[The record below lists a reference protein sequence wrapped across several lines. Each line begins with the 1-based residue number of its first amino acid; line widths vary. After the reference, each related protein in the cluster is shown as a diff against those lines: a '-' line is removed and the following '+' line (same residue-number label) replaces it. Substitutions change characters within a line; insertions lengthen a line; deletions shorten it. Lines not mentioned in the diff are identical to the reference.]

1 MMCLKGEV
9 VQGMK
14 INGGGGIAL
23 RPRLFIPG
31 HTAPHSNHQIVGGPR
46 ARLVT
51 ANEKHICYRRNS
63 NPDTSVTQ
71 LAP

>member
-1 MMCLKGEV
+1 MMRLKGEV
-9 VQGMK
+9 VQAMK
-14 INGGGGIAL
+14 TDRGGGTAS
-23 RPRLFIPG
+23 RSRLFTAG
-31 HTAPHSNHQIVGGPR
+31 HTAPHSNHQILGGPR

-71 LAP
+71 LAA